1 MPEALKK
8 LSRVL
13 ALTMACTLIA
23 SCASSSKN
31 AKVKPLSVLGEGSDM
46 YFYVPVKDNRELVE
60 NLMSSLGGIAEK
72 DADLLASRIDTLYLG
87 LANDIRGSI
96 KIYAEGSF
104 PSIGQSLALT
114 EKNGWKKTSY
124 VPQDSSVKIEYFY
137 SDSGFKVAFPTTK
150 NMMVSNDI
158 IPLLENFYSLYPSEP
173 ECEKWFNGQ
182 EHDQDAI
189 LFYVVEPADFMK
201 KIVGSIAE
209 KWCDNVYGEIKKDG
223 KTSSY
228 SATLYL
234 ELSNPK
240 IQKSLEGLIKSLTGI
255 EVSSVGDN
263 VLKIQDLKLS
273 EQDVMNILR

>member
-13 ALTMACTLIA
+13 ALTMACAFLA

-31 AKVKPLSVLGEGSDM
+31 RKVKPLSVLGEGSDM
-46 YFYVPVKDNRELVE
+46 YFYVPVKENRALVE
-60 NLMSSLGGIAEK
+60 NLMCSVAGMAEK
-72 DADLLASRIDTLYLG
+72 DAEILASRIDSLYLG
-87 LANDIRGSI
+87 LASDISGSI

-124 VPQDSSVKIEYFY
+124 TPQDSTEKIEYYY
-137 SDSGFKVAFPTTK
+137 SDYGFNVAFPTTK
-150 NMMVSNDI
+150 KLIVSNDI
-158 IPLLENFYSLYPSEP
+158 IPLLDNFYSLYSLEP

-182 EHDQDAI
+182 EHDEDAI
-189 LFYVVEPADFMK
+189 LFYVVEPAAFMK

-209 KWCDNVYGEIKKDG
+209 KWCDNVYGEIKKG
-223 KTSSY
+223 SEKTSY
-228 SATLYL
+228 TADLYL

-240 IQKSLEGLIKSLTGI
+240 VQKSLEGLIKALTGMD
-255 EVSSVGDN
+255 VSSVGDN
-263 VLKIQDLKLS
+263 VIKIQNMKLS
-273 EQDVMNILR
+273 EQDVMNVLH